1 MVEKT
6 IGIASIGPRCKNSGE
21 QYHQGRGA
29 GRTGG
34 LADLRRRRRRRPN
47 HLRRRR
53 HTIDGTHSPGHFDPA
68 VLVAAYGYRGA
79 AEVQAVEQLRAPG
92 RFRLGIG
99 PAHRQGIE
107 STFGLDFRAPLGH
120 LREYLRIVKGVL
132 HRGAIDLDGEYYA
145 AQASIDEPVDV
156 PVMASAL
163 RARSFQLC
171 GAEADGAISWVCPHT
186 YVRDVALPALRA
198 GAQQAGRPTPPIIVH
213 APVCV
218 DEDLDAV
225 REGVRQRL
233 GHFPS
238 TPFYARMF
246 AAAGFPGSTESGWTD
261 EMLESVVISGDE
273 AAVAERLEDVFAW
286 GSSEVLAT
294 VIPVGDSQER
304 SVERTMRLLAQ
315 VSAF

>member
-1 MVEKT
+1 MGEKT
-6 IGIASIGPRCKNSGE
+6 IGIAVSAPDAKTAVSNIIRAEELGVRAAWLTSGGGGGDALTIFAAAATRTERILLGTSILQFWS
-21 QYHQGRGA
+21 
-29 GRTGG
+29 
-34 LADLRRRRRRRPN
+34 
-47 HLRRRR
+47 R
-53 HTIDGTHSPGHFDPA
+53 HPVT
-68 VLVAAYGYRGA
+68 VAQQ
-79 AEVQAVEQLRAPG
+79 VQAVANLAPG

-286 GSSEVLAT
+286 GASEVLAT